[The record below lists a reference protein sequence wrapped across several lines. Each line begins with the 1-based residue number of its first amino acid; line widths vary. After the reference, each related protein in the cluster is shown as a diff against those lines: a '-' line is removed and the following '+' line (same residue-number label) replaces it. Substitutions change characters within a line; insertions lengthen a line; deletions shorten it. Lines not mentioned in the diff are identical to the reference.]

1 MGEERTR
8 VEAAYI
14 AALGDPDVDA
24 DGDGKD
30 DRAVLFLARF
40 EFEMLVRDRSELL
53 TGDGPAEIKVK
64 PRDGA
69 GAQGFFPV
77 EAKKRRGA
85 SYEVS
90 RRRFRLQWRDPW
102 KRIAE
107 IEMFSL
113 DEDDKPMSGG
123 EVAH

>member
-64 PRDGA
+64 RNV
-69 GAQGFFPV
+69 F
-77 EAKKRRGA
+77 
-85 SYEVS
+85 Y
-90 RRRFRLQWRDPW
+90 RL
-102 KRIAE
+102 
-107 IEMFSL
+107 
-113 DEDDKPMSGG
+113 
-123 EVAH
+123 